1 MRNGFS
7 VVVRALVRCESRTQ
21 SKVEV
26 HVLDAGH
33 FALDTAADRIAQLVG
48 DFMNSERRY
57 TVSSSSTGIGRIA
70 TGAAFLAAGA
80 LWAAAALG
88 ADTGDKSLAQQI
100 FEAMAQDPGTKPG
113 YRVAHAKG
121 IVCEGTFAPSA
132 GAAKLSKAAHFQRD
146 SVPVTIR
153 FSDGSADPFVPDNSH
168 DAGPRGMAVRFVL
181 AGGGLTDVEGQAH
194 NGFAVGT
201 GEEFLA
207 LLKAAHAT
215 DPSQPHP
222 WPIEAFLA
230 AHPRAMKF
238 VQDNAVAPASYGTAA
253 YFSNNAFVF
262 VNKDGVK
269 QAGRYQFLPVAGRRN
284 LNDDEA
290 KAMSPNFLSEELR
303 ARLANGPVK
312 FRLVVQL
319 ANTGDPTNDP
329 SLVWPDDRRT
339 VEMGTISVTSIVAD
353 SDAAQKALVFF
364 PTAVTDG
371 IELSDDPLP
380 ALRTSAYAMSFA
392 RRQQPQ

>member
-1 MRNGFS
+1 MAS
-7 VVVRALVRCESRTQ
+7 DTALSERTQ
-21 SKVEV
+21 
-26 HVLDAGH
+26 
-33 FALDTAADRIAQLVG
+33 I
-48 DFMNSERRY
+48 
-57 TVSSSSTGIGRIA
+57 
-70 TGAAFLAAGA
+70 
-80 LWAAAALG
+80 
-88 ADTGDKSLAQQI
+88 
-100 FEAMAQDPGTKPG
+100 P
-113 YRVAHAKG
+113 
-121 IVCEGTFAPSA
+121 
-132 GAAKLSKAAHFQRD
+132 
-146 SVPVTIR
+146 
-153 FSDGSADPFVPDNSH
+153 
-168 DAGPRGMAVRFVL
+168 
-181 AGGGLTDVEGQAH
+181 
-194 NGFAVGT
+194 
-201 GEEFLA
+201 
-207 LLKAAHAT
+207 
-215 DPSQPHP
+215 PHP

-262 VNKDGVK
+262 VNKHGVK

-284 LNDDEA
+284 LSDDEA

-303 ARLANGPVK
+303 TRLANGPVK

-319 ANTGDPTNDP
+319 ANAGDPTNDP

-339 VEMGTISVTSIVAD
+339 VEMGTISVTSMVAD